1 MHTAHVLTNTVT
13 FGPSPFEV
21 SSCEFLVPTKPATCI
36 LGAMAKA
43 MKAMKAMKT
52 AKAMTAGGIVG
63 AIASE
68 TELKPAAV
76 RNVLHSL
83 QGLAKQEVAKTGK
96 FVIPQTVMLKL
107 KHKPAKP
114 AGKRMMFGKEVVVK
128 AKKASKIV
136 KAFPAAALKKA
147 I

>member
-1 MHTAHVLTNTVT
+1 M
-13 FGPSPFEV
+13 
-21 SSCEFLVPTKPATCI
+21 
-36 LGAMAKA
+36 
-43 MKAMKAMKT
+43 
-52 AKAMTAGGIVG
+52 GGIVG

-96 FVIPQTVMLKL
+96 FVIPQTVKL
-107 KHKPAKP
+107 KPAKP

-147 I
+147 IWAPRPLSDAPGLSFGGLRVPTVVLPRSCAPPSGHRMGPFSTDAVYTSSQ

>member
-1 MHTAHVLTNTVT
+1 MAGNAQYREDFMPLM
-13 FGPSPFEV
+13 PAFE
-21 SSCEFLVPTKPATCI
+21 
-36 LGAMAKA
+36 
-43 MKAMKAMKT
+43 
-52 AKAMTAGGIVG
+52 
-63 AIASE
+63 
-68 TELKPAAV
+68 
-76 RNVLHSL
+76 
-83 QGLAKQEVAKTGK
+83 GLAKQEVAKTGK